1 MKNNSKKIKLKKH
14 EEFLPKAKMQVIISQ
29 LTVVASI
36 FFSFS
41 NVVNAEQIRVLFIGN
56 SYTHMN
62 NFPEIVANIGAE
74 KGDMIYS
81 DYSAID
87 NYTLEKHF
95 SHSQTIEKIKEGCW
109 DYVILQEQSQRPV
122 MDSATFHD
130 KTEHYANELTNLIYA
145 YNPSAQPIL
154 FLTWGRKLGDKELC
168 KRFKWTC
175 SYKEMQQMLI
185 HRYNL
190 LGSKLALPV
199 APCGI
204 AWEHFAP
211 NSPFHIDLFYS
222 DNKHPNKVGSFLNAC
237 IFYTVITGKTSVGIK
252 YNPANLNAKE
262 LYEIQTIAYKTVK
275 KYLPTFL
282 RQ

>member
-14 EEFLPKAKMQVIISQ
+14 EEFLLKAKMQVIISQ

-36 FFSFS
+36 FLFFS

-81 DYSAID
+81 DYSAIN

-175 SYKEMQQMLI
+175 SYKEMQKMLI

-204 AWEHFAP
+204 AWEHFETNLLNHINLFHKD
-211 NSPFHIDLFYS
+211 NS
-222 DNKHPNKVGSFLNAC
+222 HPNEVGSYLNAC
-237 IFYTVITGKTSVGIK
+237 IFYTVITGNSPVGTF
-252 YNPANLNAKE
+252 YNPANLNEKD
-262 LYEIQTIAYKTVK
+262 LQEIQAVAYKTIEM
-275 KYLPTFL
+275 YLPMFL
-282 RQ
+282 K

>member
-1 MKNNSKKIKLKKH
+1 MKNKIKTVAFILFCAIIFH
-14 EEFLPKAKMQVIISQ
+14 NTVQAK
-29 LTVVASI
+29 
-36 FFSFS
+36 
-41 NVVNAEQIRVLFIGN
+41 QIKILFIGN
-56 SYTHMN
+56 SFTQMN
-62 NFPEIVANIGAE
+62 NFSEMIANIGKE
-74 KGDMIYS
+74 NGVSIFTDF
-81 DYSAID
+81 SAID
-87 NYTLEKHF
+87 SYTLEKHF
-95 SHSQTIEKIKEGCW
+95 SNNQTIEKIKEGCW
-109 DYVILQEQSQRPV
+109 NFVVLQEQSQRPV
-122 MDSATFHD
+122 MDSATFYG
-130 KTEHYANELTNLIYA
+130 KTYHFAKLLTELIFT
-145 YNPSAQPIL
+145 YNPEAQPIL
-154 FLTWGRKLGDKELC
+154 FLTWGRKFGDNKLC
-168 KRFKWTC
+168 KKFNWTC
-175 SYKEMQQMLI
+175 TFEEMQKMLN